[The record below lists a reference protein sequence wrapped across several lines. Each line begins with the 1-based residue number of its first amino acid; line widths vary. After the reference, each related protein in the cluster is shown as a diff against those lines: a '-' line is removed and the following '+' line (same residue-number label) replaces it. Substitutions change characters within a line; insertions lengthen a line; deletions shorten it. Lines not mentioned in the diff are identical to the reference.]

1 MLAKRFEHILHDLGM
16 AGLEH
21 PLFYHAPVG
30 IRFKIGGEEPIYLDR
45 RAAKLK
51 TNPAYVQGALD
62 RAAAIYRALPAVPD
76 LLRIDGYPDE
86 EPAESLLTVIRQ
98 RVGLPVPDEQL
109 SATEQ
114 DEDGGYP
121 CTSAVL
127 LGSQQDQ
134 LSTRAASREIILGDI
149 GGWNGFVSS
158 VYLAGPGP
166 FLYHLYD
173 DRWLD
178 VLGGSQ
184 KLLLPLY
191 HQFHDWILEYD
202 LEKIDQMF
210 APAKE

>member
-1 MLAKRFEHILHDLGM
+1 M
-16 AGLEH
+16 
-21 PLFYHAPVG
+21 G
-30 IRFKIGGEEPIYLDR
+30 IPMHKCSFTG
-45 RAAKLK
+45 
-51 TNPAYVQGALD
+51 T
-62 RAAAIYRALPAVPD
+62 
-76 LLRIDGYPDE
+76 
-86 EPAESLLTVIRQ
+86 
-98 RVGLPVPDEQL
+98 
-109 SATEQ
+109 
-114 DEDGGYP
+114 
-121 CTSAVL
+121 
-127 LGSQQDQ
+127 QQDQ

-173 DRWLD
+173 DRGLD

>member
-114 DEDGGYP
+114 DEDGDTHAQVQFYWNLSKISFQP
-121 CTSAVL
+121 EL
-127 LGSQQDQ
+127 L
-134 LSTRAASREIILGDI
+134 LREIILGDI

-158 VYLAGPGP
+158 VCGRSGIAFFTGKAVKANGIYRVIVSSQP
-166 FLYHLYD
+166 FSPVFLRGLC
-173 DRWLD
+173 RAC
-178 VLGGSQ
+178 GS
-184 KLLLPLY
+184 
-191 HQFHDWILEYD
+191 
-202 LEKIDQMF
+202 
-210 APAKE
+210 